1 MDYGEGLGVDMGEQI
16 LFCLCECNNGIV
28 LQCWGSVKVKE
39 HFIIYKYLKVLVT
52 RSLKLLLAG
61 NSVRDDHNLLLY
73 NNCRFSLPG
82 GQEQGQ
88 GVEVEQGFSGRK
100 PLTHRHRQQ
109 PPFSSLLPPLL

>member
-1 MDYGEGLGVDMGEQI
+1 M
-16 LFCLCECNNGIV
+16 
-28 LQCWGSVKVKE
+28 KE
-39 HFIIYKYLKVLVT
+39 HFIIYEYLKALVT

-100 PLTHRHRQQ
+100 PLTHRHHQQ
-109 PPFSSLLPPLL
+109 PPSPPFSLPCCKKAPL

>member
-1 MDYGEGLGVDMGEQI
+1 M
-16 LFCLCECNNGIV
+16 
-28 LQCWGSVKVKE
+28 KE
-39 HFIIYKYLKVLVT
+39 HFIIYEYLKVLVT

-61 NSVRDDHNLLLY
+61 NGVRDDQYLLLY

-100 PLTHRHRQQ
+100 PLTHRH
-109 PPFSSLLPPLL
+109 PPAAALSSLLPPLL